1 MISLLQQNLNLGT
14 LHCNTIPS
22 LLEELK
28 RKKTFNELKESISD
42 FLCQKFQAVNL
53 LYSLYYAS
61 LKTHQ
66 HIIFCQRNK
75 ALFAVR
81 INTPKELN
89 INILLIETLPC
100 TIFRAQ
106 FFSSLLLFS

>member
-14 LHCNTIPS
+14 LHCNTILS

-28 RKKTFNELKESISD
+28 RKKTFNEFNIPPIGLSHLRRQESISD
-42 FLCQKFQAVNL
+42 FLYQKFQAVNL
-53 LYSLYYAS
+53 LYSLYYAF

-89 INILLIETLPC
+89 RNIY
-100 TIFRAQ
+100 
-106 FFSSLLLFS
+106 